1 MKIVVAGIIRD
12 GSGLVL
18 LVRRGPAQS
27 LGGYWE
33 FPGGK
38 LEVGETEQECLIR
51 ELNEELRI
59 DVKVGQYVAKNDH
72 NDSQGEFV
80 LKAFEA
86 VIERGEIILTV
97 HDQFVWVEV
106 ANLLA
111 YRLAP
116 ADIRIAGFLII
127 GK

>member
-12 GSGLVL
+12 RFSLIL
-18 LVRRGPAQS
+18 LVRRGPEQS

-38 LEVGETEQECLIR
+38 LEVGETEQECLER
-51 ELNEELRI
+51 ELNEKLSI
-59 DVKVGQYVAKNDH
+59 DVKVGQYVAKNDQ
-72 NDSQGEFV
+72 NDIQGQFV
-80 LKAFEA
+80 LKAIEA

-97 HDQFVWVEV
+97 HDRLVWVEA

-111 YRLAP
+111 YGLAP
-116 ADIRIAGFLII
+116 ADIQIAEFLII
-127 GK
+127 GN

>member
-12 GSGLVL
+12 RSGLVL
-18 LVRRGPAQS
+18 LVRRGPEQS

-38 LEVGETEQECLIR
+38 LEVGETEQECLVR
-51 ELNEELRI
+51 ELNEELGI
-59 DVKVGQYVAKNDH
+59 DVKVGQYVVKNDQ

-86 VIERGEIILTV
+86 VIERGEISLTV
-97 HDQFVWVEV
+97 HDRLVWVEV